1 LRSTTVV
8 WKDVDM
14 CEFCLKH
21 GEGKK
26 WYLQAKNYSDDLL
39 SDVRRRRFIEDFL
52 TGDGLTRDV
61 ERLAQLDKAPR
72 SIRGLIGRLVSRRM
86 KRIHYG
92 QVVPIED
99 MERIFGMMNSIV
111 RVACICRHVTL
122 GQEKRYCYGV
132 SLSPDGGE
140 FARIVRGLDKS
151 FLSGPDLAGREKLSK
166 EQALAALRE
175 HEQEGL
181 CHTVWTFRAPFLGG
195 ICNCD
200 RSDCL
205 AMRCTVTHEVP
216 LMFRAEY
223 VAEVDPDA
231 CVGCRQCM
239 RVCQFGAMAY
249 SASNRKVAIDQ
260 RWCYGCGICRSACQK
275 NAIRLRERAEV
286 PAAAHR
292 W

>member
-1 LRSTTVV
+1 
-8 WKDVDM
+8 M

-39 SDVRRRRFIEDFL
+39 SDLRRRKFIEGFL
-52 TGDGLTRDV
+52 TSNGLTRDV
-61 ERLAQLDKAPR
+61 GRLDRLDKVPR
-72 SIRGLIGRLVSRRM
+72 SIRGLISRMISRRM
-86 KRIHYG
+86 KAVHYG
-92 QVVPIED
+92 QVLPIED
-99 MERIFGMMNSIV
+99 VERIFGMMKSIV
-111 RVACICRHVTL
+111 RTACICRHVTL
-122 GQEKRYCYGV
+122 GKEKRYCYGV

-140 FARIVRGLDKS
+140 LAKIVRGLDKS
-151 FLSGPDLAGREKLSK
+151 FLNGPDTAGQEVMSK
-166 EQALAALRE
+166 EQALATFRE

-181 CHTVWTFRAPFLGG
+181 CHTVWTFRAPFIGG

-200 RSDCL
+200 RADCL
-205 AMRCTVTHEVP
+205 AMRCTVTQGVP
-216 LMFRAEY
+216 VMFRAEY

-249 SASNRKVAIDQ
+249 SASNHKVAIDQ
-260 RWCYGCGICRSACQK
+260 QWCYGCGICRSACQK
-275 NAIRLRERAEV
+275 NAIRLRERAGV
-286 PAAAHR
+286 QAAAHR